1 MTAPVSFWDRLPAD
15 LQRRL
20 DTEHRTVVH
29 GPHAELQ
36 LQSRLAEDVLIV
48 RDGHALEIRRATLTN
63 QASVLG
69 VLGPGDAAG
78 LPLLAGQPQRA
89 DVVAVG
95 RGQVRV
101 LRVPQARFRQLA
113 EEHRV
118 FTTAVLRTLDDRS
131 THDGLRLALA
141 LAPEVGADQKLAAH
155 LVELAERFG
164 RPHGGGA
171 LLDIGL
177 TQEDLGRY
185 AGVTRARTNRTLSRF
200 RQKGLLDAHWRR
212 ITDLPGLR
220 RIAEPFDDLWSVTPH
235 RRPLLGEPA
244 EPRSRR
250 TTLPPGLG
258 WPRPPVLPPEVP
270 HFTGRAA
277 ELALL
282 REELLHTP
290 GHRIAVLHGPSG
302 SGKSALAA
310 HFAHAAQEH
319 FPDGRVMVD
328 VRGRSTAT
336 ALGAILRALGL
347 PGETVPRS
355 AEALSE
361 LYRRIV
367 ADRDLLLVFDDAE
380 GEDQIR
386 QLLPLTPSCAVVV
399 TSGRSLPDLGGRQ
412 IPVGALT
419 EDEAA
424 DLVGRIAPA
433 APAQTRVELARLCE
447 RNPLAVRVA
456 AARPEGLA
464 DLQAGS
470 EAAGVRSAFMVAYR
484 GLSEEHRR
492 VFRFASLTPSADFS
506 EESLSA
512 LVDAPV
518 EQVREVLAELVG
530 AGLVARA
537 DAGRFRWHALLRQ
550 FALDRVRL
558 ENAQDERDG
567 AVDRVLTYFLDGA
580 REHGDLLGRHRRAFH
595 QSRPGPEAPASDLR
609 EHGLAW
615 FERELR
621 GLVAA
626 AKQAAEA
633 GRHEA
638 AYGLADACFD
648 FLELRR
654 YGRSTIDMHRIG
666 LRSARLADDPRAVA
680 HMLRNLG
687 VVHLA
692 VGEYMEAFA
701 YAKMAGRAFADLA
714 DLHGQAVVEGDL
726 AAVHQL
732 LDQHDAAIGSAWRS
746 LERYR
751 GTRDRRGEGDVLLRL
766 GESLCTLGRYPEAL
780 KETERALALHRA
792 SGDRRGEAEA
802 LRIRANIRHGRR
814 DHEPAHRDATEA
826 LALSRDIQDATGEA
840 RAHTI
845 LAKVGRHLRLHGEG
859 REHGSKAVD
868 LALASGDRQAEGWAR
883 IWLGWTLLDE
893 ADLDGALAQLD
904 PGLLAHIEIDHPRGQ
919 VSARTA
925 IAIVLQQRGRLH
937 ESRSQL
943 EQALSLA
950 RRIGDRSGEAQALEE
965 MATTLRRLRQL
976 MDARTFGEAAL
987 AAWRRLGHPHGTATA
1002 HGGLARIHLL
1012 AGEIDLALA
1021 ACDQAEA
1028 LRDHLGDRVGL
1039 GRVADTRARILLHM
1053 GEHAGALKVIEEA
1066 LPLMRSGGAPFPLA
1080 SALLVR
1086 AAILLELRRFGDAHK
1101 QAVDGLR
1108 RAEDLGDGA
1117 AEAEARLVLG
1127 LIRQRQHFGRKEDD
1141 EAALEQFRHADSVL
1155 VDVDDQGGRIDVLL
1169 AQARS
1174 YTRLGRLDEAD
1185 RCRRTAH
1192 ELRRWLARPE
1202 LPGG

>member
-20 DTEHRTVVH
+20 DAEHRTVAH

-63 QASVLG
+63 QASVIG
-69 VLGPGDAAG
+69 VLGPGDGAG
-78 LPLLAGQPQRA
+78 LHLLAGQPQRA

-95 RGQVRV
+95 RGAMRV

-113 EEHRV
+113 EEHHA
-118 FTTAVLRTLDDRS
+118 FATAVLRTMDDRA

-141 LAPEVGADQKLAAH
+141 LAPEVGADQRLAAH

-244 EPRSRR
+244 KPRLRGAA
-250 TTLPPGLG
+250 LPAGLA
-258 WPRPPVLPPEVP
+258 WPRPPSLPPEVR

-277 ELALL
+277 ELSLL
-282 REELLHTP
+282 RDELLHSP
-290 GHRIAVLHGPSG
+290 GQRLAVLHGPSG

-310 HFAHAAQEH
+310 HFAHAMAEH
-319 FPDGRVMVD
+319 FPDGRIMVD
-328 VRGRSTAT
+328 VRGRPAAT

-347 PGETVPRS
+347 PGEKVPRGEES
-355 AEALSE
+355 LTE

-380 GEDQIR
+380 GPAQIR
-386 QLLPLTPSCAVVV
+386 RLLPMTPSCAVVV
-399 TSGRSLPDLGGRQ
+399 TSGEALPSLGGRQ
-412 IPVGALT
+412 IAVGPLA

-424 DLVGRIAPA
+424 DLVARIAPS
-433 APAQTRVELARLCE
+433 APPETRREVARLCE

-464 DLQAGS
+464 DLQAGT

-484 GLSEEHRR
+484 GLAEEHRH

-512 LVDAPV
+512 LVGLPV
-518 EQVREVLAELVG
+518 AAAGGVREALDALAE
-530 AGLVARA
+530 AGLVTRQH
-537 DAGRFRWHALLRQ
+537 AGRYRWHALLRQ

-558 ENAQDERDG
+558 ENTQHERDG

-580 REHGDLLGRHRRAFH
+580 REHGDRLGRHRRAFH
-595 QSRPGPEAPASDLR
+595 GTGPEPSAPELR
-609 EHGLAW
+609 DRGLAW

-626 AKQAAEA
+626 ARLAAEA
-633 GRHEA
+633 GRHEV

-701 YAKMAGRAFADLA
+701 YAKMAGRAFADLE
-714 DLHGQAVVEGDL
+714 DRHGQAVVEGDL

-746 LERYR
+746 LELYR
-751 GTRDRRGEGDVLLRL
+751 DSRDRRGEADVLLRL
-766 GESLCTLGRYPEAL
+766 GESLCTLGRYAESLEEA
-780 KETERALALHRA
+780 ERALALHRA
-792 SGDRRGEAEA
+792 SGDARGEAEA

-814 DHEPAHRDATEA
+814 EHEAAHRDAAEA
-826 LALSRDIQDATGEA
+826 LALSVARHDATGEA
-840 RAHTI
+840 RALTI

-859 REHGSKAVD
+859 REHGRKAVD

-904 PGLLAHIEIDHPRGQ
+904 AGLRAHIEIDHPRGQ

-965 MATTLRRLRQL
+965 MATTLRRLHQL
-976 MDARTFGEAAL
+976 RDARTFGEAAL

-1012 AGEIDLALA
+1012 AGEIDAALA

-1039 GRVADTRARILLHM
+1039 GRVADTRARILLRM
-1053 GEHAGALKVIEEA
+1053 GEYGRALKVIEEA

-1086 AAILLELRRFGDAHK
+1086 ASVLLELRRYGDAHK

-1108 RAEDLGDGA
+1108 RAEELGDGA

-1127 LIRQRQHFGRKEDD
+1127 LIQQRQGGD
-1141 EAALEQFRHADSVL
+1141 EGALEQFRHADSVL
-1155 VDVDDQGGRIDVLL
+1155 VDVDDQGGRIAVLL
-1169 AQARS
+1169 AQALS
-1174 YTRLGRLDEAD
+1174 HERLGGHDEAD